1 MNPITHQPDP
11 YNYPALNKWD
21 SMSLSVINNDW
32 DGFWTHTKK
41 FYSGRT
47 YNDSLSTQDIQ
58 GKKVFKLQELSQSYL
73 DLESFTISQSF
84 QIRIGTLIDQRLE
97 HYTSDSISLNTIS
110 QIKTLNF
117 LSQNVSNL
125 TLLAST
131 TIHWIQIISYLKLNC
146 DQSLLQSLYEIPFSM
161 MTLMG
166 RDQRNKHI
174 TKQGKSWKS
183 QTLMAQS
190 HVILRTHEE
199 LSILILI
206 TEMSLM
212 QSSKLNDL
220 QILWILLI

>member
-41 FYSGRT
+41 FYSGWT

-73 DLESFTISQSF
+73 DHESFTISLSS
-84 QIRIGTLIDQRLE
+84 QIRIGILIDQRQEL
-97 HYTSDSISLNTIS
+97 YTLAFISLSTIS

-131 TIHWIQIISYLKLNC
+131 TIHWIPIINYLKLNC
-146 DQSLLQSLYEIPFSM
+146 DQLLLQSLYEILFSM
-161 MTLMG
+161 TTLMD

-174 TKQGKSWKS
+174 TKQGKLWKS

-190 HVILRTHEE
+190 LVILLTHEE
-199 LSILILI
+199 LSI
-206 TEMSLM
+206 
-212 QSSKLNDL
+212 
-220 QILWILLI
+220 QI